1 LNWLFQDKSILI
13 NKLAWLEGKRIRKSL
28 WLERAMKQKEKE
40 CKTMLLAL
48 FSSTETLEAYAIV
61 WAPTTYP

>member
-1 LNWLFQDKSILI
+1 
-13 NKLAWLEGKRIRKSL
+13 
-28 WLERAMKQKEKE
+28 MKQKEKE

-61 WAPTTYP
+61 WAPTTYPQSSTVTGSQTA